1 MPDLDAWLRTAWQ
14 SGNLLFAK
22 RLSLND
28 TGATR
33 SHQAGFYISKSLAFQ
48 LCPELDTQESDNPR
62 HEWQAYIAQT
72 GESREVS
79 LIYYNSA
86 RTGSS
91 AARGRNECRI
101 TGWGG
106 TRWGNLFG
114 PDSTGAIM
122 MCAFNVAN
130 HQVSVWVGSTEAEN
144 RLLDETVGGLGPRE
158 EFSLLISTTSL
169 LETPPRSALVY
180 GAPKEWFA
188 VMPSGIQIAEFV
200 SKFVQANEGESIDDV
215 LMRRVEEE
223 YALFRALESAI
234 YQPVAQHGFENIDS
248 FLASARS
255 MLNSRMSRAGRSLE
269 LAMRQAL
276 VEAGVAHTWQPDLS
290 EPTTPDFI
298 FPSAEQY
305 LRSID
310 GSGITHLAS
319 KRTLRDRWRGVLREA
334 RKVPVKHLLTL
345 DTNLTVPQAAEIAE
359 AEVILVVPKSLTSKI
374 PPVPGLKEKCI
385 SVADFIAQVR

>member
-1 MPDLDAWLRTAWQ
+1 MPDLGSWLRYAWQ
-14 SGNLLFAK
+14 AGNLLYAK
-22 RLSLND
+22 RLSPND

-33 SHQAGFYISKSLAFQ
+33 SHQAGFYLSKPLAFQ
-48 LCPELDTQESDNPR
+48 LCPELDTHESSNPR
-62 HEWQAYIAQT
+62 HEWQARLAQT

-91 AARGRNECRI
+91 LAKGRNECRI

-106 TRWGNLFG
+106 ARWGNLFG
-114 PDSTGAIM
+114 PESTGAIM
-122 MCAFNVAN
+122 MCAFNVAD

-158 EFSLLISTTSL
+158 EFSLFVATSPS
-169 LETPPRSALVY
+169 LEKPYESALVNE
-180 GAPKEWFA
+180 APKEWFT

-200 SKFVQANEGESIDDV
+200 SKFVQSKQGEAIDDL

-223 YALFRALESAI
+223 YTLFRALESAI

-276 VEAGVAHTWQPDLS
+276 VEAGVAHTWQPDLR
-290 EPTTPDFI
+290 EPTTPDFV
-298 FPSAEQY
+298 FPSAEKY

-345 DTNLTVPQAAEIAE
+345 DTNLTIPQAAEIAE
-359 AEVILVVPKSLTSKI
+359 AAVILVVPKPLTSKI
-374 PPVPGLKEKCI
+374 PPVPGLKDKCI
-385 SVADFIAQVR
+385 SVADFITQVR